1 MISILKILIYVVCIV
16 MIVSVFVYKSSTG
29 LKASRNE
36 IIGVVL
42 GSLLTMTVVA
52 SIHSVPANHVGIRY
66 SYIEGTSSK
75 TLGEGMHFLVPFV
88 DKLICIDTKVQESYI
103 TNISV
108 QTKDAQYLK
117 VDFDVKFKVNK
128 TDANKVYA
136 AYGGIDN
143 LKSSIISNYGQKA
156 IELVV
161 TQYNIIEVLGDKKA
175 DVYAEVEELLKG
187 MLEEESV
194 TLTNLTIID
203 MDAGELIESA
213 IQAEAVA
220 KKEVE
225 TAEQN
230 RLKAEKDAE
239 TAIIEATAEA
249 EVNRLLNQEMSD
261 EILSKLFIE
270 KWDGKLPVIYGSDG
284 NILDVSTFF
293 SE

>member
-1 MISILKILIYVVCIV
+1 MISILKIVIYVVCVVI
-16 MIVSVFVYKSSTG
+16 IISAFTYKSSDG
-29 LKASRNE
+29 IKATKQE

-42 GSLLTMTVVA
+42 GAFFMMTVTSAV
-52 SIHSVPANHVGIRY
+52 HSVPANYVGIRY
-66 SYIEGTSSK
+66 SYLNGTSST
-75 TLGEGMHFLVPFV
+75 TLGEGMHFLLPFV

-103 TNISV
+103 TDISV

-143 LKSSIISNYGQKA
+143 LKKSIISNYGQKA

-175 DVYAEVEELLKG
+175 VVYAEVEELLKE

-203 MDAGELIESA
+203 MDAGELIENA

-239 TAIIEATAEA
+239 TAIIQATAEA
-249 EVNRLLNQEMSD
+249 EVNRLLNQEMTD

-284 NILDVSTFF
+284 NILDISSFF
-293 SE
+293 N